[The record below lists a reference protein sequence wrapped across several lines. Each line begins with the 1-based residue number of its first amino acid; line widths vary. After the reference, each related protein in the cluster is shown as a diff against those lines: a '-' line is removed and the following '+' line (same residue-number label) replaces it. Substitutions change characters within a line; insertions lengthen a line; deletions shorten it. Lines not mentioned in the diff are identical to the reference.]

1 MQPSVADWG
10 VGRGE
15 HLAPPP
21 PQESSM
27 RIKKMTALQKLHL
40 LKCWLPGGGMSL
52 LPPPPSVSSLENEDN
67 TIFQES
73 DHSTIHCLQKL
84 SNRRPRSP
92 QLCSTPHPSTPH
104 PILTTYPPH
113 TPPSPSPPKMWVAWE
128 ASSNWREG
136 PNLPWLENLSHLQQT
151 FSSSLKYELT
161 SEQSSI
167 RK

>member
-10 VGRGE
+10 EGWGE
-15 HLAPPP
+15 HLAPP

-27 RIKKMTALQKLHL
+27 RIKKMTALQKLHIL
-40 LKCWLPGGGMSL
+40 NKKGQVLVAGGGGRSL

-73 DHSTIHCLQKL
+73 NHSTIHCLQKL

-113 TPPSPSPPKMWVAWE
+113 TPPSPSPPKMWVA
-128 ASSNWREG
+128 
-136 PNLPWLENLSHLQQT
+136 
-151 FSSSLKYELT
+151 
-161 SEQSSI
+161 
-167 RK
+167 